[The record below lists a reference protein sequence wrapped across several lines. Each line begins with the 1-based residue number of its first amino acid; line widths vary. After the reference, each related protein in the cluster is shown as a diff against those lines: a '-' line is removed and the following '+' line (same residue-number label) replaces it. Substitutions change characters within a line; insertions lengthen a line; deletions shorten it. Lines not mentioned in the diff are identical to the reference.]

1 MVSVFQEIPD
11 RSKALLE
18 IKRVLKDGGI
28 LAISEFF
35 VDPDYPLRKTTVK
48 QGVEEGFSL
57 DKVFGSFW
65 NYTVRFKNN

>member
-48 QGVEEGFSL
+48 QVVKEGFSL